1 MITLGEQLLPMFN
14 TFLNWVILHMPE
26 IQAFIDSAIKVAA
39 TVIQSLSNLINDVL
53 IPKFQKI
60 IDIVKQIAEIIFPN
74 MGTSSS
80 NLETTVKNLV
90 TFGMDILI
98 TALAWVRDNM
108 PLVKVAIMSVTAV
121 WLIQKGVLLAHNIT
135 MAAHRLAQLASIVLN
150 GTEASTTGMA
160 TLALLIH
167 KGAVLAGTAAQWLFN
182 GAMLANPIGIV
193 VLALAGLGL
202 AIYGVVKHWK
212 DIVKW
217 IQKAWNWLKK
227 WNGEPSKDKNI
238 NVNTKYTSSG
248 SSSQY
253 GGVNRGYASG
263 TDFATPGAHWVGE
276 EGPEIVNFK
285 GGETVTNATD
295 SAKIASN
302 TTKQPITLQLVL
314 GNGKAVAEYLIDDIN
329 KLIGNENKVGSRGM
343 GI

>member
-1 MITLGEQLLPMFN
+1 
-14 TFLNWVILHMPE
+14 
-26 IQAFIDSAIKVAA
+26 
-39 TVIQSLSNLINDVL
+39 
-53 IPKFQKI
+53 
-60 IDIVKQIAEIIFPN
+60 
-74 MGTSSS
+74 
-80 NLETTVKNLV
+80 
-90 TFGMDILI
+90 
-98 TALAWVRDNM
+98 
-108 PLVKVAIMSVTAV
+108 
-121 WLIQKGVLLAHNIT
+121 
-135 MAAHRLAQLASIVLN
+135 
-150 GTEASTTGMA
+150 
-160 TLALLIH
+160 
-167 KGAVLAGTAAQWLFN
+167 
-182 GAMLANPIGIV
+182 